1 MQTQPTQ
8 PIKFQ
13 PKEPSF
19 RMNPREFI
27 LWLLIV
33 ASIMLFAAF
42 TSAYI
47 LHRKDGLANNQWIQF
62 DLPVQFTYSLLTAA
76 ISSVTMYFAFRAAK
90 NDELGQNKIMLGVT
104 LLLGITFCALQYS
117 GWKYLTSIGLPFVP
131 HEDMAGGISASFL
144 YVVTVFH
151 FLHVIGGILLLFFTL
166 VRSFALKVHRK
177 NMFLIRITNTYWH
190 FVGLLWIYLFLFL
203 YFAR

>member
-1 MQTQPTQ
+1 MQNSESRPL
-8 PIKFQ
+8 KFQ
-13 PKEPSF
+13 PKEAF
-19 RMNPREFI
+19 RMNPREFV

-62 DLPVQFTYSLLTAA
+62 DLPVQFTYSLIIAA
-76 ISSVTMYFAFRAAK
+76 LSSVFMLLSFRAAK
-90 NDELGQNKIMLGVT
+90 NDEISRNRSFLAIT
-104 LLLGITFCALQYS
+104 LVLGIAFCLLQYS

-131 HEDMAGGISASFL
+131 QEDMVGGISASFL

-151 FLHVIGGILLLFFTL
+151 FLHVIGGLLLLAIALF
-166 VRSFALKVHRK
+166 RSFRLQVHRK
-177 NMFLIRITNTYWH
+177 DLLFIRITNTYWH
-190 FVGLLWIYLFLFL
+190 FVGVLWIYLFLFL

>member
-1 MQTQPTQ
+1 MENSESR

-13 PKEPSF
+13 PKEAF
-19 RMNPREFI
+19 RMNPREFL

-33 ASIMLFAAF
+33 ASVMLFAAF

-47 LHRKDGLANNQWIQF
+47 LHRKDGLANSQWIQF
-62 DLPVQFTYSLLTAA
+62 DLPVQFTYSLITAA
-76 ISSVTMYFAFRAAK
+76 ISSVSMLLAYRAAK
-90 NDELGQNKIMLGVT
+90 NDEIGRIKWFLLAT
-104 LLLGITFCALQYS
+104 LLLGILFCFLQFS
-117 GWKYLTSIGLPFVP
+117 GWKYLTSIGLTFVP
-131 HEDMAGGISASFL
+131 DENLVGGISASFL

-151 FLHVIGGILLLFFTL
+151 FLHVIGGLILLAFTL
-166 VRSFALKVHRK
+166 LRSMYFRVHRK
-177 NMFLIRITNTYWH
+177 NLLLIRVTNTYWH

>member
-1 MQTQPTQ
+1 MQNSESRPLRL
-8 PIKFQ
+8 Q
-13 PKEPSF
+13 PKEAF
-19 RMNPREFI
+19 RMNPREFL

-62 DLPVQFTYSLLTAA
+62 DLPVQFTYSLITAGV
-76 ISSVTMYFAFRAAK
+76 SSLFMLLAYRAAK
-90 NDELGQNKIMLGVT
+90 NDELAQNRIYLAVT
-104 LLLGITFCALQYS
+104 LILGIVFCLLQYS
-117 GWKYLTSIGLPFVP
+117 GWKYLTAIGLPFVP
-131 HEDMAGGISASFL
+131 HEDMVGGISASFL

-151 FLHVIGGILLLFFTL
+151 FLHVIGGLFLLGFSLI
-166 VRSFALKVHRK
+166 RSLRLQVHRK
-177 NMFLIRITNTYWH
+177 NLLLIRVTNTYWH
-190 FVGLLWIYLFLFL
+190 FVGVLWIYLFLFL